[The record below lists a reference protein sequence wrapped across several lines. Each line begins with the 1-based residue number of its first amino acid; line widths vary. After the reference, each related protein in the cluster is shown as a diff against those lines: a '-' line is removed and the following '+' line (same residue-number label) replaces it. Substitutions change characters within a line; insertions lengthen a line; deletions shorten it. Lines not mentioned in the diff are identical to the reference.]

1 MVTRTETR
9 EEFEARML
17 RESEAV
23 DAGAYDDIR
32 ARAREY
38 MLSQIP
44 DGYVFKDGYFVRTDP
59 DLPDHFYIASISDG
73 KPTGRMVKVT
83 PL

>member
-1 MVTRTETR
+1 MVTRSETR
-9 EEFEARML
+9 EEFEAQML
-17 RESEAV
+17 RESEAA
-23 DAGAYDDIR
+23 DAGAYDHLR

-44 DGYVFKDGYFVRTDP
+44 DGYAFKDGHFVRTDP
-59 DLPDHFYIASISDG
+59 TLPDHFYIPSISNG
-73 KPTGRMVKVT
+73 VPTGRMVKVT

>member
-9 EEFEARML
+9 EEFEARL
-17 RESEAV
+17 TRQSEAA
-23 DAGAYDDIR
+23 DAGAYDHIFQRSTD
-32 ARAREY
+32 Y

-59 DLPDHFYIASISDG
+59 DLPDHFWIASISNG
-73 KPTGRMVKVT
+73 VPTGQRVKVT
-83 PL
+83 AL

>member
-1 MVTRTETR
+1 MVTRSETR
-9 EEFEARML
+9 EEFEVRL
-17 RESEAV
+17 IRQSDEA
-23 DAGAYDDIR
+23 DAGAYDHIR

-44 DGYVFKDGYFVRTDP
+44 DGYVFKDGHFVRTDP

-73 KPTGRMVKVT
+73 KPTGRRVKVT

>member
-1 MVTRTETR
+1 MVTRAETR

-32 ARAREY
+32 ARAHDY
-38 MLSQIP
+38 LLSQIP
-44 DGYVFKDGYFVRTDP
+44 DGYMLKDGYFVRTDP
-59 DLPDHFYIASISDG
+59 NLPDHFYIASISDG
-73 KPTGRMVKVT
+73 KPTGRRVKVT
-83 PL
+83 AL

>member
-23 DAGAYDDIR
+23 DAGTYDDIR
-32 ARAREY
+32 ARDRDY
-38 MLSQIP
+38 LLSQIP
-44 DGYVFKDGYFVRTDP
+44 DGYMLKDGYFVRTDP
-59 DLPDHFYIASISDG
+59 DLPDHFWIASIYDG
-73 KPTGRMVKVT
+73 KPTGQMVKVT
-83 PL
+83 AL